1 MNIQSD
7 RSLSESDT
15 PRSNNIFINFDRRQA
30 KNLEQNPSNTSSNNI
45 ETFHEN
51 HSSMKSSSTSNIIS
65 NDVNVVEPSDHTHLM
80 QEESS
85 NDKLNKQFSQQ
96 LKKDG
101 YLLPIGYEESN
112 QQVLT
117 SSLSFPFP
125 VPYDNALIKLRTE
138 ESPNESFEDSS
149 ASSSSGLKNHS
160 YVNTVNDVRY
170 LFSYFFYPK
179 LSKNSTIIIVIY

>member
-1 MNIQSD
+1 MKDENATSLSESLINIQSD
-7 RSLSESDT
+7 RSLSESDS
-15 PRSNNIFINFDRRQA
+15 PHLNNVFINFDRTRMR
-30 KNLEQNPSNTSSNNI
+30 NLQQNPSNTSSNNI

-51 HSSMKSSSTSNIIS
+51 NSSMIKSSSTSNLIS
-65 NDVNVVEPSDHTHLM
+65 NNVNGCEPSDHTHVM
-80 QEESS
+80 HDKSS

-101 YLLPIGYEESN
+101 YLLPIGYEDNSN

-125 VPYDNALIKLRTE
+125 VPNDNALIKLRTE

-160 YVNTVNDVRY
+160 YVNSINDVRY
-170 LFSYFFYPK
+170 LFS
-179 LSKNSTIIIVIY
+179 